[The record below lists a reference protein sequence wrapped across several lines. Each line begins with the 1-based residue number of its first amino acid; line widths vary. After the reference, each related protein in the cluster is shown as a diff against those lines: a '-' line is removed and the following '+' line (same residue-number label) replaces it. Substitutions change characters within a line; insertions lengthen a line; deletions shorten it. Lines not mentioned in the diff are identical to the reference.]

1 MPAIK
6 LWDLVAAED
15 DRAFSPYCWRT
26 KMAMAHKGL
35 EWQSVPWRLT
45 EKERLVFSGQALVPV
60 IEDGARVVHD
70 SWSIAQYLDET
81 YPARP
86 LFEGPQAKGLAFFV
100 KQWVERTLHLPVLR
114 AVVLDLHAR
123 LAEKDRAYFRESREK
138 RFGKTLEAFAGDR
151 CEAVA
156 GVSAALDPARAA
168 LAAQPFLCGAA
179 PGYADYV
186 LFGAFMWAHAVSSV
200 PLLAPN
206 DAVHA
211 WRERLLD
218 AHGGVARRAKGYPN

>member
-35 EWQSVPWRLT
+35 EWQSVPWRFT
-45 EKERLVFSGQALVPV
+45 EKERLAFSGQALVPV

-70 SWSIAQYLDET
+70 SWAIAQYLDEA
-81 YPARP
+81 YPVRP

-100 KQWVERTLHLPVLR
+100 KQWTERTLHLAVLR
-114 AVVLDLHAR
+114 AVVLDLHAG

-151 CEAVA
+151 SEAVA
-156 GVSAALDPARAA
+156 AVRAALDPARAA
-168 LAAQPFLCGAA
+168 LAGQPFLCGAA

-186 LFGAFMWAHAVSSV
+186 LFGAFMWARAVSPV
-200 PLLAPN
+200 QLLAPD

-218 AHGGVARRAKGYPN
+218 AHGGLARRAKGYPA